1 MSCYVAILKS
11 IGGLAL
17 FQVANNA
24 IELIKH
30 LLLYFYEQ
38 KIRANSFGFV
48 VIKIGLSML
57 MYLMLGMALLYVAN
71 HVAVPAGRDAESRS
85 DAATEVAT
93 AAADAG
99 MHLCTD
105 HRH

>member
-17 FQVANNA
+17 FQVANHA

-30 LLLYFYEQ
+30 FLLYFYEQ
-38 KIRANSFGFV
+38 KIRANTFGFV

-57 MYLMLGMALLYVAN
+57 MYLMLGMALLYVSN
-71 HVAVPAGRDAESRS
+71 HVSTKAGGDPETKA

-99 MHLCTD
+99 MHICTD
-105 HRH
+105 H